1 MKKRSQSVNVKHR
14 KISFGDFQTETIGI
28 SVKKILIEVPLIV
41 WLALGLG
48 VDDAVRERRKIGKN
62 IWLAF
67 ELGVDDAV
75 HKRRK
80 IGKKHVVGVRS
91 GCYSPQKTQNRQKNI
106 WLAFEL
112 GVDDAVRKRRKIGKK
127 YLVGVRTG
135 CG

>member
-67 ELGVDDAV
+67 EADATVRKRRKIGKKIWLAFEADATV

-80 IGKKHVVGVRS
+80 IGKKIFGWRS
-91 GCYSPQKTQNRQKNI
+91 NWVWMMQSAKDAKQAKN
-106 WLAFEL
+106 
-112 GVDDAVRKRRKIGKK
+112 
-127 YLVGVRTG
+127 
-135 CG
+135 